1 MEYVLIFVLQLAIIG
16 CSLYLGFDYGK
27 RHTLRELLKK
37 VSMAIEIT
45 SSAMKPTKGVYKK
58 RAVGKK
64 TTKVKSSKK
73 K

>member
-27 RHTLRELLKK
+27 RHTLKELLKK

-45 SSAMKPTKGVYKK
+45 SSAIKTKRAYKK
-58 RAVGKK
+58 RTTGKK